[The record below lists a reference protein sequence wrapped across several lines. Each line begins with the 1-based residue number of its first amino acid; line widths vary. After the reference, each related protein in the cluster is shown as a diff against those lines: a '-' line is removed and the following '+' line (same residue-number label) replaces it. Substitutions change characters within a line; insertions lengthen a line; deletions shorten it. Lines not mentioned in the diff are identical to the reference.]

1 MGKSEIILGTRV
13 HGRNFWQDGRRIDRN
28 FPGDGWQNCQQFLP
42 KTLENTGKTVKN
54 GGKLFWLFAVV
65 LLEIG
70 VKMVSSFF
78 VVNGFQGRRR

>member
-13 HGRNFWQDGRRIDRN
+13 YGRNFWQDRERIAGI

-42 KTLENTGKTVKN
+42 KTLENGEKTVKN